1 MKKRSVLAI
10 LAGVVFTIVVTT
22 IVDVV
27 LHQMGIY
34 PPWNEPMDNGL
45 ALLAVSYRIVI
56 SIGGAWLTAKLAPGR
71 PMQHALWL
79 GYVGTV
85 LGLIGVAVSWGK
97 GLAPDW
103 YPIAL
108 AVLAI
113 PQCWLGGRLYEITT
127 GASVATRST

>member
-45 ALLAVSYRIVI
+45 ALLAV
-56 SIGGAWLTAKLAPGR
+56 
-71 PMQHALWL
+71 
-79 GYVGTV
+79 
-85 LGLIGVAVSWGK
+85 
-97 GLAPDW
+97 
-103 YPIAL
+103 
-108 AVLAI
+108 LAI
-113 PQCWLGGRLYEITT
+113 PQCWLGGRLYEMTSGATT
-127 GASVATRST
+127 AARST

>member
-1 MKKRSVLAI
+1 MKKRSLLAI
-10 LAGVVFTIVVTT
+10 LAGIVSTIVVTT

-27 LHQMGIY
+27 LHQVGIY
-34 PPWNEPMDNGL
+34 PPWNEPLDNGL

-56 SIGGAWLTAKLAPGR
+56 SIGGAWLTAKLAPDR
-71 PMQHALWL
+71 PMRHALWL
-79 GYVGTV
+79 GYAGTV

-113 PQCWLGGRLYEITT
+113 PQCWLGGRLYEITSGT
-127 GASVATRST
+127 PVATRPT